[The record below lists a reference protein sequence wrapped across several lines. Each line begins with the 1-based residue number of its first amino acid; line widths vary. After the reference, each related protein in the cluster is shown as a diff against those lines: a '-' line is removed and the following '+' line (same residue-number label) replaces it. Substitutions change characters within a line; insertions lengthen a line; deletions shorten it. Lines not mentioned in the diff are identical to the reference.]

1 MCIRDRKLKL
11 QVSVRSEKDDLIA
24 FADEKVIIIARD
36 DIPDNDKSEKDSA
49 TGLLQ
54 RNGEWE
60 FG

>member
-1 MCIRDRKLKL
+1 MKLKL

>member
-1 MCIRDRKLKL
+1 MKLKL
-11 QVSVRSEKDDLIA
+11 QVSVRNEKDDLIA